1 MFLDAWRGFGEKM
14 SDTLAG
20 APERWADG
28 RYAEAV
34 KSSSSGP
41 FWIWAH
47 QREEGHGFRARAAGP
62 RLAAPRVRAGAG
74 EGAQSAWRCAGP
86 RGRSAA
92 TWRPG
97 EEIHH
102 CGINTALGSYPG
114 SKVCLVC
121 FVCSFWSAVSTR
133 VIYVGLLVGR

>member
-20 APERWADG
+20 APERWVDG

-62 RLAAPRVRAGAG
+62 RLAHGP
-74 EGAQSAWRCAGP
+74 EGACRS
-86 RGRSAA
+86 RGRSTVCVALCGPP
-92 TWRPG
+92 RPQ
-97 EEIHH
+97 
-102 CGINTALGSYPG
+102 CSYLAP
-114 SKVCLVC
+114 
-121 FVCSFWSAVSTR
+121 R
-133 VIYVGLLVGR
+133 